1 MSRPQ
6 PPFPTPP
13 PKNHT
18 SLTATLQNVCQNAS
32 VFCPEGSAAPMEASE
47 GFYTVQAG
55 SGGGDRQPS
64 PGFAAMRTAQVR
76 IGIGARELTVIDG
89 RIHVPT
95 RDDAVAGAAQAAP
108 KALFGCPP
116 PPHSSA
122 RVRASSCFHLTC
134 RNGIPLIQSGLPPQA
149 WVQVF
154 L

>member
-1 MSRPQ
+1 
-6 PPFPTPP
+6 
-13 PKNHT
+13 
-18 SLTATLQNVCQNAS
+18 
-32 VFCPEGSAAPMEASE
+32 MEASE

-108 KALFGCPP
+108 KALFVCPP
-116 PPHSSA
+116 PPTPA
-122 RVRASSCFHLTC
+122 RGCVRAPVFT
-134 RNGIPLIQSGLPPQA
+134 LPA
-149 WVQVF
+149 GMAS